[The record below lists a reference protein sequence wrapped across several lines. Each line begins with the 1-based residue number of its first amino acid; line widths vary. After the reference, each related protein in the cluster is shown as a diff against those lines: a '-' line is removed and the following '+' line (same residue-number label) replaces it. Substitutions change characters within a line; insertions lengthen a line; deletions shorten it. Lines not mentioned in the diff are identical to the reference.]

1 MLAERKAAICARWLD
16 AVLGEYGEET
26 AARWRRVRDPFANPV
41 GQALAKGL
49 PRLFDAVAL
58 DGEPSTEALG
68 ALEQIVRIRSVQ
80 DLSASQA
87 VGFLLRLR
95 DAILAELPGADLR
108 ALNPRIEGLTLRAFD
123 LYVGFREQMLRI
135 RQEELKRSVGAV
147 LRRWHGPQHEDLV
160 QLSVKEER

>member
-1 MLAERKAAICARWLD
+1 
-16 AVLGEYGEET
+16 GH
-26 AARWRRVRDPFANPV
+26 
-41 GQALAKGL
+41 ALADGL
-49 PRLFDAVAL
+49 PHLFDAVAGE
-58 DGEPSTEALG
+58 GEPSPAALA
-68 ALEQIVRIRSVQ
+68 ALERIVRIRSVQ
-80 DLSASQA
+80 DLGASRA
-87 VGFLLRLR
+87 VGFLLRVR

>member
-1 MLAERKAAICARWLD
+1 MLVERKAAICARWLD

-26 AARWRRVRDPFANPV
+26 AMRWRRVHDPFANPV
-41 GQALAKGL
+41 GQALATGL
-49 PRLFDAVAL
+49 PHLFDAVAGE
-58 DGEPSTEALG
+58 DEPSTDALA

-80 DLSASQA
+80 DLAASQA

-95 DAILAELPGADLR
+95 DAILAELPGTDLR
-108 ALNPRIEGLTLRAFD
+108 SVNPRIEALTLRAVD